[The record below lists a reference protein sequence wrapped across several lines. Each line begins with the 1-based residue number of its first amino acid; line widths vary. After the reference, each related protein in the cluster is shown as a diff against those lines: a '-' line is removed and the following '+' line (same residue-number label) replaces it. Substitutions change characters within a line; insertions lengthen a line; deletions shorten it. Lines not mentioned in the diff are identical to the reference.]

1 MNTLYAVK
9 FARKRKGLTD
19 YRKRLKLLMSGK
31 PRLIIRRSLNNIT
44 SQVAEYTPS
53 GDIVKVSAVSTELK
67 KYGWNFGTGNVPA
80 AYLTGQLLASKIRK
94 KKVDATKVILDVG
107 IHSTVKG
114 SRIYAALKG
123 VIDAGIS
130 VPAGEGIFPVDERL
144 TGQHIQHY
152 YQNNKNKQQFAT
164 YKDANIAEQVK
175 KITSTLSP

>member
-80 AYLTGQLLASKIRK
+80 AYLTGFLLGK
-94 KKVDATKVILDVG
+94 KAKKSGLKEAILDAG
-107 IHSTVKG
+107 CFTPTKG
-114 SRIYAALKG
+114 SRIYAALLGAKASMD
-123 VIDAGIS
+123 IPSSDD
-130 VPAGEGIFPVDERL
+130 IFPSMERIS
-144 TGQHIQHY
+144 GKHIKPEMAAEFEKVKARIE
-152 YQNNKNKQQFAT
+152 QNGEKEERTRKKN
-164 YKDANIAEQVK
+164 
-175 KITSTLSP
+175 